1 MRLWLEDIFD
11 VRNYIGE
18 KMLNDNILNKVMR
31 EIDLLMFI
39 MNDFLKYKGNEISK
53 DEFLDRFNNIKSNS
67 SLKNNEIYNI
77 NNMKKYID
85 GNEKMFVD
93 KVIDFDNVIAEF
105 NEFSINSKDEDKL
118 KKYYN
123 KKLKEFRKVL

>member
-1 MRLWLEDIFD
+1 
-11 VRNYIGE
+11 
-18 KMLNDNILNKVMR
+18 
-31 EIDLLMFI
+31 
-39 MNDFLKYKGNEISK
+39 
-53 DEFLDRFNNIKSNS
+53 
-67 SLKNNEIYNI
+67 
-77 NNMKKYID
+77 
-85 GNEKMFVD
+85 MFVD

>member
-18 KMLNDNILNKVMR
+18 KKLNENILNKVMR

-39 MNDFLKYKGNEISK
+39 MNDFLKYKGNEINK

-93 KVIDFDNVIAEF
+93 KIIDLNNVLSEF
-105 NEFSINSKDEDKL
+105 SDFSINSKDKDKL

-123 KKLKEFRKVL
+123 KKLKEFRKII